1 MWRSVVSLP
10 KTRASRDSVPIVPAL
25 AKILDAYR
33 RSPGNPGLGFVFRS
47 GDGLPISID
56 RVERRVIRPALEA
69 IGLPWRGWHAF
80 RRGLAS
86 NLYAMGATDKVVQR
100 ILRHSRPHVTKERYI
115 KVFDCTVLE
124 AAEKLQIRI
133 EELRKTNEPCR
144 QLELKFGDGI
154 ERPPTAL
161 AEYPAFRRPADSSLS
176 GQQLASTLS

>member
-69 IGLPWRGWHAF
+69 IGLP
-80 RRGLAS
+80 
-86 NLYAMGATDKVVQR
+86 
-100 ILRHSRPHVTKERYI
+100 
-115 KVFDCTVLE
+115 
-124 AAEKLQIRI
+124 
-133 EELRKTNEPCR
+133 
-144 QLELKFGDGI
+144 
-154 ERPPTAL
+154 
-161 AEYPAFRRPADSSLS
+161 
-176 GQQLASTLS
+176 